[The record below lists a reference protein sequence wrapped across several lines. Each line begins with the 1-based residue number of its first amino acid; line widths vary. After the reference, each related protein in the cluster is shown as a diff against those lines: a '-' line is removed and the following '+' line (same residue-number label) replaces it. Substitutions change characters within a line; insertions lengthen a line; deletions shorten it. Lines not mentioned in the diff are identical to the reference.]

1 MNDAGSENAPLWKKT
16 PQNVKA
22 SLCSSP
28 CGMTQYSGH
37 EQLLLFFKSTYISF
51 DYTVWQI
58 KLQKESM
65 RAEIQAMG
73 GSED

>member
-1 MNDAGSENAPLWKKT
+1 
-16 PQNVKA
+16 
-22 SLCSSP
+22 
-28 CGMTQYSGH
+28 MTQYNGH
-37 EQLLLFFKSTYISF
+37 EQLLLFFKSTYVSF
-51 DYTVWQI
+51 DYTAQQI